1 MKRKDAAERQREIL
15 AEGPRIEPLRPDE
28 MDEFALVLHN
38 RIREMANRDL
48 EERTLENLPQ
58 IVPTMLRHAG
68 LFEQWSATGIHLS
81 LHGALSPR
89 ERELAVLR
97 LGWLCGAPYEFG
109 EHVFIALGV
118 GITHEEVDAVKTGS
132 GAVCWTSHERAIL
145 RAVEELHQGAMIS
158 DATWAE
164 LAKNWDEKQ
173 LIELPILVG
182 HYQQTA
188 YVQNAIRLRL
198 HDGNEGLLAR

>member
-1 MKRKDAAERQREIL
+1 MKREDAAQRQMEIL
-15 AEGPRIEPLRPDE
+15 ADGPRIAPLHPDE

-38 RIREMANRDL
+38 RLREIANRDL

-68 LFEQWSATGIHLS
+68 LFEKWTATGIHLS
-81 LHGALSPR
+81 VHGTIPPR

-109 EHVFIALGV
+109 EHVFIARGV
-118 GITHEEVDAVKTGS
+118 GVSTEEIDAVKTGS
-132 GAVCWTSHERAIL
+132 AAGCWTTHEKAIL
-145 RAVEELHQGAMIS
+145 AAVEELHTSAMIS

-164 LAKNWDEKQ
+164 LEKSWDEKQ
-173 LIELPILVG
+173 LIELPILIG

-198 HDGNEGLLAR
+198 HAGNDGLLSC